1 MNILNILLIP
11 TIITGLSYASY
22 RLSMW
27 SVLTRLQE
35 TKQKLLD
42 AGIDKES
49 DIIVEINNHIGKI
62 KCFKGDKKMFYNIYG
77 KNNSNEKTD

>member
-1 MNILNILLIP
+1 MSYLNLLLIP

-27 SVLTRLQE
+27 SVLKRLQE
-35 TKQKLLD
+35 TKSKLLE

-62 KCFKGDKKMFYNIYG
+62 KCFKIDKKMFYNIYG
-77 KNNSNEKTD
+77 KTD

>member
-1 MNILNILLIP
+1 MSYLNFLLIP

-27 SVLTRLQE
+27 SVLKRLQE

-42 AGIDKES
+42 AGMNEES
-49 DIIVEINNHIGKI
+49 EIIVEINNHIGKI
-62 KCFKGDKKMFYNIYG
+62 KCFKTDKKMFYNIYG
-77 KNNSNEKTD
+77 KPEKTD